1 MIITTLS
8 KNFQIVIPKEIREKL
23 GLRSKQRL
31 HLMEKGGVI
40 TLVPELPLVS
50 LKGALK
56 GMSTTD
62 VREKKGRSEGLS
74 WDPFSWKGMSL
85 SLIMQQSV
93 RGRAPWI

>member
-8 KNFQIVIPKEIREKL
+8 RKFQIVIPKEIREKL

-31 HLMEKGGVI
+31 RVMEKGGVI

-56 GMSTTD
+56 GMSKTN
-62 VREKKGRSEGLS
+62 VREKSD
-74 WDPFSWKGMSL
+74 W
-85 SLIMQQSV
+85 
-93 RGRAPWI
+93 